1 MIEQL
6 SDAKD
11 QSRWSETVRAIRRA
25 TLSASTVLM
34 LVAYACFLITLAF
47 DQAIFDQTV
56 GSGLM
61 TLGIPVGIGVILFV
75 LSLTSI
81 YRQEL
86 VDALPVTAQGAP
98 SDVPP
103 PGSSSD
109 Q

>member
-1 MIEQL
+1 MTEQP
-6 SDAKD
+6 SDAND
-11 QSRWSETVRAIRRA
+11 QLRWSETVRSIRQA
-25 TLSASTVLM
+25 PLSPSTALM
-34 LVAYACFLITLAF
+34 LVAYLCFLGTLAF

-61 TLGIPVGIGVILFV
+61 TLGIPVGIGVILFA

-86 VDALPVTAQGAP
+86 VEALPVTGQQTT

-103 PGSSSD
+103 PASSSD
-109 Q
+109 R